1 MSLHSSLPFRL
12 AEATYPASVL
22 DPISVFFD
30 TTMPGGTAL
39 ISGTLSGHL
48 AAKRMNDFVTVRTE
62 VILEYEQTIAQLR
75 KQLLHYRHLVAE
87 LLGSSEPHEEY
98 GEPSAV
104 VPIDPASIRVINSIA
119 QARIPA
125 SATFRDFDEGEL

>member
-1 MSLHSSLPFRL
+1 MSLHSSLRVRL
-12 AEATYPASVL
+12 AEATYPPTVL

-39 ISGTLSGHL
+39 ISGTLSGNL
-48 AAKRMNDFVTVRTE
+48 AAKRMNDFVSVRTE
-62 VILEYEQTIAQLR
+62 VILEYEQTIAELR
-75 KQLLHYRHLVAE
+75 KQLLHYRRLVSE
-87 LLGSSEPHEEY
+87 LLGSVEPHEEY
-98 GEPSAV
+98 EQPTAV
-104 VPIDPASIRVINSIA
+104 IPMDPASIRVINSIT

>member
-1 MSLHSSLPFRL
+1 LSLRSPLPIRL
-12 AEATYPASVL
+12 AEATYPASIL

-39 ISGTLSGHL
+39 ISGTLGSNLGT
-48 AAKRMNDFVTVRTE
+48 KRINDFVTVRTE

-75 KQLLHYRHLVAE
+75 KQLLHYRQLVAE
-87 LLGSSEPHEEY
+87 LVGSGERHEEY
-98 GEPSAV
+98 GEPTAV
-104 VPIDPASIRVINSIA
+104 VPVDPASIRVINSIA

>member
-1 MSLHSSLPFRL
+1 LSLHSSLRVRL
-12 AEATYPASVL
+12 AEATYPPSVL

-39 ISGTLSGHL
+39 ISGTLSNSLVTKH
-48 AAKRMNDFVTVRTE
+48 RNDFVTVRTE

-75 KQLLHYRHLVAE
+75 KQLLHYRYLVAE
-87 LLGSSEPHEEY
+87 LLGSGEPHEEY

>member
-39 ISGTLSGHL
+39 ISGTLSGPL
-48 AAKRMNDFVTVRTE
+48 ATKRMNDFVSVRTE

-87 LLGSSEPHEEY
+87 LLGSSESHEEY

>member
-1 MSLHSSLPFRL
+1 
-12 AEATYPASVL
+12 
-22 DPISVFFD
+22 
-30 TTMPGGTAL
+30 
-39 ISGTLSGHL
+39 
-48 AAKRMNDFVTVRTE
+48 MNDFVTVRTE

-75 KQLLHYRHLVAE
+75 KQLLHYRQLVAE
-87 LLGSSEPHEEY
+87 LLGSREPHEEY

-104 VPIDPASIRVINSIA
+104 VPIDAASIRVINSIA